1 MNQKKNKHTS
11 CQARTLLLFQNMKKL
26 RISKPAAA
34 AFFLCCLCLALSS
47 MRAAAQIILK
57 DEAIEIKQ
65 QAFYISQ
72 VEDERSQQTPVAQL
86 ATRTADHQVKLV
98 ATNLQ
103 AAPATAIS
111 KYLQRNLPVDRTR
124 WPVIMQIK
132 DLKITETPSPDGR
145 IEGQIN
151 VALDFGLDKPYGFE
165 HLIAYPGKL
174 RYVRSVDNAVSV
186 ERNLRSMLKGGL
198 EYLNQW
204 IKDNAQTSRKLA
216 TAVKISIG
224 DYTEK
229 TEGDTIY
236 YSAKRPLTWAD
247 FQSKL
252 RPSGPYQAAVMPSIG
267 YTQEMKVNAGI
278 IEVKLLMKAYV
289 PKSACWANPAGRDDY
304 ALNHEQRHF
313 DIVKIIAEQY
323 KQKLKTA
330 KLKPDTYEAFINMQ
344 YLDSFRDM
352 DKMQKAYDD
361 QTAHGQNRGVQ
372 EEWNRRIDAAL
383 KSGGE

>member
-1 MNQKKNKHTS
+1 
-11 CQARTLLLFQNMKKL
+11 
-26 RISKPAAA
+26 
-34 AFFLCCLCLALSS
+34 
-47 MRAAAQIILK
+47 MRALAQIVLK
-57 DEAIEIKQ
+57 DEAIDIKQ

-72 VEDERSQQTPVAQL
+72 VQDERKQKGSVAEL
-86 ATRTADHQVKLV
+86 ATRTADHQLKLV

-103 AAPATAIS
+103 AGPAAAIS
-111 KYLQRNLPVDRTR
+111 RYLQHNLPIVRSR
-124 WPVIMQIK
+124 WPAIMQIK
-132 DLKITETPSPDGR
+132 ELKITETPSPDGR

-151 VALDFGLDKPYGFE
+151 VALDFGLEKAWGFE
-165 HLIAYPGKL
+165 HLIAYPGRL
-174 RYVRSVDNAVSV
+174 RYVRSIDNAASV
-186 ERNLRSMLKGGL
+186 ERNLRSILKGGL

-204 IKDNAQTSRKLA
+204 IKDNALTSRRLA
-216 TAVKISIG
+216 TSVKISIG

-236 YSAKRPLTWAD
+236 YSPKRPLTWAD

-267 YTQEMKVNAGI
+267 YTQEAKVNNGT

-289 PKSACWANPAGRDDY
+289 PKSACWANATGRDDY

-313 DIVKIIAEQY
+313 DIVKIIAEQF
-323 KQKLKTA
+323 KQKLQVA

-352 DKMQKAYDD
+352 DKMQKAYDGE
-361 QTAHGQNRGVQ
+361 TAHGLNRGIQ
-372 EEWNRRIDAAL
+372 EQWNSRIDAAL
-383 KSGGE
+383 KSGGEIKQKG

>member
-1 MNQKKNKHTS
+1 MNTILIS
-11 CQARTLLLFQNMKKL
+11 SSFRRLFL
-26 RISKPAAA
+26 G
-34 AFFLCCLCLALSS
+34 CLCLVLIMS
-47 MRAAAQIILK
+47 MQAPAQIILK
-57 DEAIEIKQ
+57 DEQIDVKQ
-65 QAFYISQ
+65 QAFYI
-72 VEDERSQQTPVAQL
+72 VEVQDERTEKTPVAQL

-103 AAPATAIS
+103 AAPASAIS
-111 KYLQRNLPVDRTR
+111 RYLQRNLAMDRNR

-132 DLKITETPSPDGR
+132 DLKIIETPSADGR
-145 IEGQIN
+145 IEGQIH

-165 HLIAYPGKL
+165 HLVAYPGRL
-174 RYVRSVDNAVSV
+174 RYVRSIDNALSV

-216 TAVKISIG
+216 TGVKISIG

-247 FQSKL
+247 FQSKW

-289 PKSACWANPAGRDDY
+289 PKSACWVSPTGRDAY

-323 KQKLKTA
+323 KQKLKEA

-352 DKMQKAYDD
+352 DKMQKAYDEE
-361 QTAHGQNRGVQ
+361 TSHGQNRGIQ
-372 EEWNRRIDAAL
+372 EQWNRRIDAAL
-383 KSGGE
+383 KSAGE